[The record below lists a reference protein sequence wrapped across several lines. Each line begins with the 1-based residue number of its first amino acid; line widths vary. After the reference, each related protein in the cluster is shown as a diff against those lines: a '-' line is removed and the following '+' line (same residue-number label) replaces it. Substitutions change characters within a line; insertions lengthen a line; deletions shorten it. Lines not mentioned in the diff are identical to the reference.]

1 MTMPKNSLYFDVLF
15 KTVLSLA
22 KMKKQKRRPKLFLEK
37 VFLKICSKFTGEHP
51 ATLLKLHFR
60 MGVLLYIYC
69 IFSEHLFLGA
79 PLDGYFSG
87 K

>member
-1 MTMPKNSLYFDVLF
+1 MPKNSLYFDVLF

-22 KMKKQKRRPKLFLEK
+22 KMKKQKRRPELFLEK
-37 VFLKICSKFTGEHP
+37 VFLKICSKFT
-51 ATLLKLHFR
+51 ATLLKSHFR